1 MFQRPSEDKAGKF
14 FRTLS
19 TNKGAYEGFL
29 EYLRDEAETQRRL
42 LESVAVSALL
52 DDSQRNIA
60 QVQLGKVQMVNDILS
75 YAERFTKEQK
85 HG

>member
-1 MFQRPSEDKAGKF
+1 MFQRPNDDKASKF
-14 FRTLS
+14 FRTLAS
-19 TNKGAYEGFL
+19 NRGAYEGFL

-52 DDSQRNIA
+52 DDAQRNVA